1 MTFLDKKN
9 VCIVALALI
18 VGLLVGCFATYG
30 VMQYSVQI
38 SNTATLKLVG
48 IGVFTNAN
56 GTGPVTSINWGML
69 QPGQT
74 ANYSAYIVSESNV
87 PITLSMYTAS
97 WNPANASSY
106 LTLTWNY
113 KAQTIQPHASLP
125 ITFSLTVNA
134 SIHGIPEFSFDLW
147 IVASG

>member
-1 MTFLDKKN
+1 MDKKN
-9 VCIVALALI
+9 AGMIALALI
-18 VGLLVGCFATYG
+18 VGLLVGCLATYA

-48 IGVFTNAN
+48 IGVFSNAN
-56 GTGPVTSINWGML
+56 GTCPVTSINWGML

-74 ANYSAYIVSESNV
+74 ANYSAYILSESNV
-87 PITLSMYTAS
+87 PITLSMYTAN

-125 ITFSLTVNA
+125 ITFSLAVNA

>member
-1 MTFLDKKN
+1 MDKKN
-9 VCIVALALI
+9 ACIVALALI
-18 VGLLVGCFATYG
+18 VGLLVGCIATYAA
-30 VMQYSVQI
+30 MQYSVEI

-48 IGVFTNAN
+48 VGIFAYAN

-74 ANYSAYIVSESNV
+74 ANYSAYILSESNV

-97 WNPANASSY
+97 WNPTNASGY
-106 LTLTWNY
+106 LTFTWNY

-125 ITFSLTVNA
+125 VTFSLAVNA
-134 SIHGIPEFSFDLW
+134 SIHNIPSFTFDIY
-147 IVASG
+147 IVGSG